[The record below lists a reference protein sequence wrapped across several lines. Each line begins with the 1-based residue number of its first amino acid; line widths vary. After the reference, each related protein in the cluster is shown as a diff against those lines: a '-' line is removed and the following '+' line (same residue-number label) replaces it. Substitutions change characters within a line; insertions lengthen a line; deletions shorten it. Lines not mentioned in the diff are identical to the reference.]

1 MLSTYHSVSNTTVL
15 MGQFV
20 ITHDN
25 VGGNY
30 PSRGST
36 IVCKP
41 LGRSMDKKVPVQ
53 FGADTEYQVDDSI
66 SLSIVALMYEL
77 QGI

>member
-1 MLSTYHSVSNTTVL
+1 
-15 MGQFV
+15 
-20 ITHDN
+20 
-25 VGGNY
+25 
-30 PSRGST
+30 
-36 IVCKP
+36 
-41 LGRSMDKKVPVQ
+41 MDKKVPVQ